1 MPHADDQLKT
11 FPVAHPVLVRD
22 LSVIVEKRDI
32 ILCGAGERFQA
43 LHSAG
48 ELSNRFSM
56 HPSSI
61 EPCRRIWND
70 RPAGGCLV
78 PAPRRS
84 SLSLVQRRNA
94 QGPEEPNLNLW
105 TSKRK
110 EQERGSL

>member
-1 MPHADDQLKT
+1 MPHADDQLRT

-32 ILCGAGERFQA
+32 LRILRGAGERFQS

-48 ELSNRFSM
+48 ELSNRFST

-61 EPCRRIWND
+61 EPRRRIWND
-70 RPAGGCLV
+70 RPAGGCLG

-84 SLSLVQRRNA
+84 SLSIRPA
-94 QGPEEPNLNLW
+94 
-105 TSKRK
+105 T
-110 EQERGSL
+110 ERSRA